1 MHMKKFLLTTTAL
14 LGMTAIA
21 AAADLPARA
30 PPPAPFVAV
39 APVFTWTGFYAGING
54 GWVWS
59 ENGTRLRG
67 TNGLTA
73 AQIALIPDRFNG
85 DDDGF
90 TIGGHVGYNIQFG
103 TFVAGLETD
112 IAYTDLGRSRSVAV
126 PAGVLAPIAVGAGT
140 ITARNGLDF

>member
-14 LGMTAIA
+14 LGMTAVA
-21 AAADLPARA
+21 AAADLPARM
-30 PPPAPFVAV
+30 PPPAPIAV

-59 ENGTRLRG
+59 QNGTRLRG
-67 TNGLTA
+67 TTGLTA
-73 AQIALIPDRFNG
+73 AQIALIPDRFDG

-90 TIGGHVGYNIQFG
+90 TIGGHAGYNIQFG

-112 IAYTDLGRSRSVAV
+112 IAFTDLGRS
-126 PAGVLAPIAVGAGT
+126 
-140 ITARNGLDF
+140 